1 MLEDKWL
8 HFLTFVK
15 RKKRWVKYCSVS
27 LFRSVNSVL
36 NNNFTCIWKMAA
48 GKASRKMNVHG
59 GKNCLFVCG
68 CRDNA
73 IHPLLHTH
81 FHAFPYLTRAKIFHL
96 PARSDCC
103 VSFLRSFTLSE
114 LCLRH
119 VAVNSALAVYCKK
132 KTSQPSE
139 ERISDKG

>member
-1 MLEDKWL
+1 MCME
-8 HFLTFVK
+8 
-15 RKKRWVKYCSVS
+15 
-27 LFRSVNSVL
+27 
-36 NNNFTCIWKMAA
+36 
-48 GKASRKMNVHG
+48 

-73 IHPLLHTH
+73 IQPWLHTH

-119 VAVNSALAVYCKK
+119 VAVNSALAVRCKK
-132 KTSQPSE
+132 KMPQPSE
-139 ERISDKG
+139 ERHGDKGQHYSPLSILSQCHPVIAVPLCAFSHHTSAGCIADSECQLTSHFDC